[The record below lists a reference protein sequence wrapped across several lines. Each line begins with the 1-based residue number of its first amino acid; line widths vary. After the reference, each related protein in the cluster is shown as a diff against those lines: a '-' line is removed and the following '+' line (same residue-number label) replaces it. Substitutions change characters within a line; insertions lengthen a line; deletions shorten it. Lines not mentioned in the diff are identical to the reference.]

1 MHATQGWLIIGLAF
15 VWLTTP
21 WVLVTLAWKM
31 WGRARARG
39 NPLENLIDDPAFVIG
54 QTLASISCCA
64 LLVLFVPTALALQIT
79 VANKLVGYG
88 FTIAAVSALI
98 GTVVLPFAL
107 KRFKWFGFASCLL
120 NVGFILTFVVIE
132 SA

>member
-15 VWLTTP
+15 VWLATP
-21 WVLVTLAWKM
+21 CVLVTLAWKM
-31 WGRARARG
+31 WGRTRTRG
-39 NPLENLIDDPAFVIG
+39 SPLEDLIDDPAFVIG
-54 QTLASISCCA
+54 QTLASISCCT
-64 LLVLFVPTALALQIT
+64 LPVLFVPTALTLQMT
-79 VANKLVGYG
+79 LANKVVGYG

-98 GTVVLPFAL
+98 GIVVLPFAL

-120 NVGFILTFVVIE
+120 NVGFILMFVAIE

>member
-1 MHATQGWLIIGLAF
+1 MHATQEWLIIGLA
-15 VWLTTP
+15 VAWLATP

-31 WGRARARG
+31 WGRTRTRG
-39 NPLENLIDDPAFVIG
+39 NPLEDLIDDPAFVIG
-54 QTLASISCCA
+54 QTLASISCCT
-64 LLVLFVPTALALQIT
+64 LPVLFLPTALTLQMT
-79 VANKLVGYG
+79 VASKVVGYG

-98 GTVVLPFAL
+98 GIAVLPFAL

-120 NVGFILTFVVIE
+120 NVGFILMFVVIE